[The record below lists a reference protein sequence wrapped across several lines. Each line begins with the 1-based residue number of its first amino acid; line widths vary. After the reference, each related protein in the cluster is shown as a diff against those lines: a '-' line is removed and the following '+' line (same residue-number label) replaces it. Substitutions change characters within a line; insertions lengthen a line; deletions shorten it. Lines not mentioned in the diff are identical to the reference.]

1 MPVNNEVFNFIAA
14 TEIPIFR
21 GLGRDAGFSAGKN
34 KNVDMLKKQAKLT
47 KKINIFTTSFLNQQI
62 LKLFILISI

>member
-1 MPVNNEVFNFIAA
+1 MKCLISLQQLKFLFFLDLDGMLAFPQE
-14 TEIPIFR
+14 
-21 GLGRDAGFSAGKN
+21 KN

-47 KKINIFTTSFLNQQI
+47 KKINIFTTSFFNQQI